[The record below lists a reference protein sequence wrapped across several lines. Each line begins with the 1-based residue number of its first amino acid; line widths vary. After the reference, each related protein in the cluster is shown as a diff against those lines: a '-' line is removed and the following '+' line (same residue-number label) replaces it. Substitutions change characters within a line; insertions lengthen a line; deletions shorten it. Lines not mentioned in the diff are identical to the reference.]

1 MNMTKNK
8 DTTSPKIIAATQEMV
23 QSYIQANKI
32 QLKNLHDGD
41 IFQLTRGIYDN
52 VRDNE
57 NVKLTNTIEI
67 YNWLIEYRDE
77 LKNSNMSISNR
88 MD

>member
-1 MNMTKNK
+1 M
-8 DTTSPKIIAATQEMV
+8 AATQEMV

-32 QLKNLHDGD
+32 QLKNLNDGD
-41 IFQLTRGIYDN
+41 IFQLTRGIHDN

-77 LKNSNMSISNR
+77 LKNSNVSMSSR
-88 MD
+88 TDQKF

>member
-1 MNMTKNK
+1 MSK
-8 DTTSPKIIAATQEMV
+8 DTTSLKIMAATQEMV
-23 QSYIQANKI
+23 QFYIQANKI
-32 QLKNLHDGD
+32 QLKNLNDGD
-41 IFQLTRGIYDN
+41 IFQLTRGIQDN

-77 LKNSNMSISNR
+77 LKNSNVSMSSR
-88 MD
+88 TDQKF

>member
-1 MNMTKNK
+1 MSK
-8 DTTSPKIIAATQEMV
+8 DTNLFKTIAATQEMV

-32 QLKNLHDGD
+32 QLKNLNDGD
-41 IFQLTRGIYDN
+41 IFQLTRGIQDN

-67 YNWLIEYRDE
+67 YNWIIEYRDE
-77 LKNSNMSISNR
+77 LKNSNVSMSSR
-88 MD
+88 TDQKF